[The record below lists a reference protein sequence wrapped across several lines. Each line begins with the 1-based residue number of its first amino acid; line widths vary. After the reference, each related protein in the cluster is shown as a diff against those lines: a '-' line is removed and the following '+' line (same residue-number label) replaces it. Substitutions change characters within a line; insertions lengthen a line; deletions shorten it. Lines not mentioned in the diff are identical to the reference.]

1 MTDDEIPGQ
10 LTFDDAAARLS
21 RWFDT
26 HVVLNDVIAERES
39 QHEQW
44 GDQVLP
50 MGTGGY
56 TFQYMRDYYRTE
68 CQAAHANG
76 TLTYQHILLEEVF
89 EALAES
95 DPLKLKDELI
105 QAGAVIVKM
114 IELINREQEADGAAA
129 P

>member
-10 LTFDDAAARLS
+10 LTFDDAAARLN

-26 HVVLNDVIAERES
+26 HNVLSDVIAERES

-50 MGTGGY
+50 MGTGPEFAAEAGMY
-56 TFQYMRDYYRTE
+56 RAICRD
-68 CQAAHANG
+68 AAADG
-76 TLTYQHILLEEVF
+76 DLTYADILLEEVF
-89 EALAES
+89 EALAED

-105 QAGAVIVKM
+105 QVAAVAVKM
-114 IELINREQEADGAAA
+114 VELINRNADAAG
-129 P
+129 